1 MSGRIVEGGLID
13 RGRKLRFRFDG
24 RGYEGFQGDTLASA
38 LMANGVRLVG
48 RSFKYHR
55 PRGVFAAG
63 VEEPNALVTLLGQG
77 RREPNVRATTLEL
90 YDGLVAESQNRWP
103 GLSVDLMAVNGWV
116 SPLLPAGFY
125 YKTFFGGPGWRFFE
139 PWIRRAA
146 GLGSASVSPDL
157 DRYDHRYAHCDVL
170 VVGGGPAGL
179 SAARQAAASGE
190 RVILVEQ
197 DSRFGGALL
206 WDRRTLDGRDG
217 PAWADAQAQALAA
230 LDNVTL
236 LRRTT
241 AFGYYDDNLVGL
253 VERRT
258 DHLATTPAF
267 TTRQRVWWVRAGR
280 VVLATGAIEQP
291 LLFPNNDRPGVMLAG
306 AARAYLNRWATRPGE
321 RAVVYTNNDTAYACA
336 LDLAAGGVEVAA
348 LVDLRPAPDGR
359 WQDRLREAGIELLA
373 GHRLVD
379 CRGGQSVHGVEAAP
393 VGGGAAKPLGCDLVA
408 VSGGWAPAVHL
419 HAQAGG
425 RVGFDEE
432 LGAHRP
438 GAARQAHESVGAAT
452 GQFELGQITGLA
464 VDDADASPAGPTVE
478 PAPGKVFVDL
488 ADDVTA
494 DDVALAQREGYRSVE
509 HLKRYTTLG
518 MGPDQGKTANLAG
531 QALSARARAETAEAV
546 GHPSFRPPY
555 TPITIG
561 ALAGPDV
568 GMRFAPQRRT
578 ALDDWHRR
586 HDATFVDAGHWR
598 RPRAYLRQGELLED
612 AYVREAAHVRQSVGL
627 ADISTLGKIDI
638 QGPDALELLQRVY
651 VNDFASLKVGRAR
664 YGLMLRED
672 GLADDDGTTARLGEH
687 HYLMTTTTAHA
698 GDVLSRLEYHLAVDW
713 PELRCVVT
721 SVTEQWAAIAVA
733 GPSSRDLLRK
743 VLSDVNLDDFPFLA
757 VGEATLDGVTCRL
770 FRISY
775 SGELAYELH
784 MPADF
789 AEAAWTALLTAGEG
803 LGVAPYGTEAMG
815 ALRIEKGHVTHA
827 EMNGQTT
834 ATDLGLGRM
843 VKAGKPH
850 VGREMAGRASLT
862 DAERPALVG
871 LVPTD
876 GASDFKAGMHL
887 LREADVT
894 PAPSLPVDSLGHVT
908 SWSYSPALGMP
919 IALALLNGGLAG
931 NDGATIYA
939 HDPMG
944 DNVVRVRV
952 VSPRFYDPEG
962 ERQRG

>member
-1 MSGRIVEGGLID
+1 MSNRLADGGLID
-13 RGRKLRFRFDG
+13 RGRRLRFRFDG

-38 LMANGVRLVG
+38 LLANGARLVG

-77 RREPNVRATTLEL
+77 RREPNARATTTEL

-103 GLSVDLMAVNGWV
+103 ALSVDLMAVNGLLA
-116 SPLLPAGFY
+116 PLLPAGFY
-125 YKTFFGGPGWRFFE
+125 YKTLFGGPGWRFFE
-139 PWIRRAA
+139 PWVRRAA
-146 GLGSASVSPDL
+146 GLGKGSTAPDL
-157 DRYDHRYAHCDVL
+157 DRYDHKYAHCEVL
-170 VVGGGPAGL
+170 VVGAGPAGL
-179 SAARQAAASGE
+179 AAALQAADGGE
-190 RVILVEQ
+190 RVMLVEQ
-197 DSRFGGALL
+197 EPRVGGSLL

-217 PAWADAQAQALAA
+217 PAWAEAQAQALAA
-230 LDNVTL
+230 MDNVTL
-236 LRRTT
+236 LRRTS
-241 AFGYYDDNLVGL
+241 AFGYYDDNLVAL

-258 DHLATTPAF
+258 DHLAAAPAF
-267 TTRQRVWWVRAGR
+267 TTRQRVWWVRAKR

-291 LLFPNNDRPGVMLAG
+291 LLFPDNDRPGVMLAG
-306 AARAYLNRWATRPGE
+306 AARAYLNRWAVKLGS

-336 LDLAAGGVEVAA
+336 LDLAAAGIEVAA
-348 LVDLRPAPDGR
+348 LVDLRPAPDGP
-359 WQDRLREAGIELLA
+359 WPARLAEAGIALLA
-373 GHRLVD
+373 GHRLVG

-393 VGGGAAKPLGCDLVA
+393 VNGGAAKPLGCDLVA

-425 RVGFDEE
+425 RLGYDEA
-432 LGAHRP
+432 LGAYRP
-438 GAARQAHESVGAAT
+438 GPVRQAHESVGAAT
-452 GQFELGQITGLA
+452 GMFELGQITGA
-464 VDDADASPAGPTVE
+464 TVDDGDASPVGPGVE

-494 DDVALAQREGYRSVE
+494 ADVELAQREGYRSVE

-518 MGPDQGKTANLAG
+518 MGADQGKTSNLAG
-531 QALSARARAETAEAV
+531 QSLSAKARAESNAAV
-546 GHPSFRPPY
+546 GYPSFRPPY
-555 TPITIG
+555 APVTIG
-561 ALAGPDV
+561 ALAGADV
-568 GMRFAPQRRT
+568 GLRFVPQRRT

-586 HDATFVDAGHWR
+586 HGAIFVDAGHWR
-598 RPRAYLRQGELLED
+598 RPRAYLRNGETLED
-612 AYVREAAHVRQSVGL
+612 AYVREAAHVRQSVGI

-638 QGPDALELLQRVY
+638 QGPDSLELLQRVY

-672 GLADDDGTTARLGEH
+672 GLAGDDGTTARLGEH
-687 HYLMTTTTAHA
+687 HYLMTTTTGHA
-698 GDVLSRLEYHLAVDW
+698 EHTLSRLEYHLAVDW

-733 GPSSRDLLRK
+733 GPSSRDLLRE
-743 VLSDVNLDDFPFLA
+743 VLDGVDLDDVPFLA
-757 VGEATLDGVTCRL
+757 VADVTLDGVACRL

-784 MPADF
+784 LPAGF
-789 AEAAWTALLTAGEG
+789 AEAAWTRLLSAGDG
-803 LGVAPYGTEAMG
+803 LGVAPYGMEAMG

-827 EMNGQTT
+827 EMNGQTG
-834 ATDLGLGRM
+834 AADLGLGRM
-843 VKAGKPH
+843 AKAAKPH
-850 VGREMAGRASLT
+850 VGRAMSQRPALT
-862 DAERPALVG
+862 DAERPALIG

-876 GASDFKAGMHL
+876 GTTDFKGGMHL

-919 IALALLNGGLAG
+919 IALALLNGGLAA
-931 NDGATIYA
+931 NDGATVYA

-944 DNVVRVRV
+944 GRVVRARV
-952 VSPRFYDPEG
+952 VSPHFYDPKG